1 MAEQKKFNR
10 PSWDWAGMEPDK
22 PVTFTIVFDR
32 NEKDDGETRDGETG
46 EPRSWHKMV
55 CKVNGADHT
64 VFSQTDQM
72 YDDWMTLDLNHKGQ
86 EFTVTKKAVWN
97 KDTKKFKTTYEIQ
110 AGGTVI
116 GKPKTNEPLKPG
128 SVQTKFEP
136 IEPPDYNEPL
146 SPKNGESKSFEDIFL
161 GTVNPVLTF
170 LQEDIKD
177 EDSRSIT
184 ADQRTQL
191 RIKAVE
197 LSTTMVNTRWMA
209 LHPKK

>member
-1 MAEQKKFNR
+1 MPEAKKFNR
-10 PSWDWAGMEPDK
+10 PSWDWSAMEPDK

-32 NEKDDGETRDGETG
+32 NEKDDGETRDSETG

-86 EFTVTKKAVWN
+86 EFTVVKKAVWN
-97 KDTKKFKTTYEIQ
+97 KDTKKFKTTYEIRSE
-110 AGGTVI
+110 GTVL
-116 GKPKTNEPLKPG
+116 GKDKSESPEQKPKEPEL
-128 SVQTKFEP
+128 
-136 IEPPDYNEPL
+136 PL
-146 SPKNGESKSFEDIFL
+146 PLKNGETNSFKEVFL
-161 GTVNPVLTF
+161 GTVNEVYSF
-170 LQEDIKD
+170 LVGDL
-177 EDSRSIT
+177 DSRDMND
-184 ADQRTQL
+184 DQR
-191 RIKAVE
+191 IKLKDRSVE